1 MRKYAKKA
9 NKICVYQNFVV
20 PLRSK
25 KMRIYAK
32 NANNMRI
39 DRPIYLQKLIDRK
52 HNGMVKIITG
62 MRRCGKS
69 YLLFNLFADH
79 LKSEGADEQHI
90 IAIDLE
96 NIYNERLREP
106 MALLQHIDEQVQDAQ
121 AYYVLIDEVQLLN
134 RFEEVLNTLMKRPN
148 MDVYVTG
155 SNARFLSKDVI
166 TTFRGRGDEV
176 RVHPLSFREYMSAQT
191 DTTFIERHLNDYLR
205 LGGLPQ
211 TLTMQTEQQKRD
223 YLQQLFQNTY
233 LLDIKERYDIRN
245 DDDLEELIDI
255 IASSIGCLTNPTKIA
270 NTFKSVKQSN
280 IARDTIKNY
289 LDYMQDAFMIEK
301 SVRYDIKGRKYID
314 TPVKYYFDDLGLRNA
329 RLNFRQTEAGH
340 LMENLIYNE
349 LRLRGFSVD
358 VGQVI
363 LNIKNE
369 EGKSERKLLEVD
381 FVCNQGDQRI
391 YIQSAFAMDTE
402 AKEDQEFESLRK
414 IDDSFQKVVIVGGM
428 QPTYRNDEGILIMNI
443 YDFLLGK
450 AEI

>member
-1 MRKYAKKA
+1 MRIYAKKA
-9 NKICVYQNFVV
+9 NNMKIE
-20 PLRSK
+20 
-25 KMRIYAK
+25 
-32 NANNMRI
+32 
-39 DRPIYLQKLIDRK
+39 RPIYLQKLIDRK

-69 YLLFNLFADH
+69 YMLFNLFADY
-79 LKSEGADEQHI
+79 LKSEGSDEQHI

-96 NIYNERLREP
+96 NIFNERLRDPIE
-106 MALLQHIDEQVQDAQ
+106 LLQYIDKQVQDSQ
-121 AYYVLIDEVQLLN
+121 LYYVLIDEVQLLN
-134 RFEEVLNTLMKRPN
+134 RFEEVLNTLMKRQN
-148 MDVYVTG
+148 VDVYVTG

-176 RVHPLSFREYMSAQT
+176 RMHPLSFREYMSAQT
-191 DTTFIERHLNDYLR
+191 DTIYIERYLNDYLR

-211 TLTMQTEQQKRD
+211 TLTMKSEQQKRD
-223 YLQQLFQNTY
+223 YLQQLFKNTY

-255 IASSIGCLTNPTKIA
+255 IASNIGCMTNPTKIT
-270 NTFKSVKQSN
+270 NTFKSVKQSH
-280 IARDTIKNY
+280 ISRDTIKNY

-314 TPVKYYFDDLGLRNA
+314 TPAKYYFDDLGLRNA

-363 LNIKNE
+363 LNTKNN
-369 EGKSERKLLEVD
+369 EGKSERKQLEVD
-381 FVCNQGDQRI
+381 FVCNKGDQRI

-402 AKEDQEFESLRK
+402 AKKNQKFESLRK
-414 IDDSFQKVVIVGGM
+414 INDSFQKVVIVEGM
-428 QPTYRNDEGILIMNI
+428 QPTYTNNEGIMIMNI

-450 AEI
+450 

>member
-1 MRKYAKKA
+1 MRIYAKNA
-9 NKICVYQNFVV
+9 DRICVFQNFVA
-20 PLRSK
+20 PLRSQ

-39 DRPIYLQKLIDRK
+39 ERPIYLQKLIDRK

-62 MRRCGKS
+62 IRRCGKS

-79 LKSEGADEQHI
+79 LKSEGIDEQHI

-106 MALLQHIDEQVQDAQ
+106 MALLQHIDEQVQDSQ
-121 AYYVLIDEVQLLN
+121 AYYVLIDEVQLLS

-176 RVHPLSFREYMSAQT
+176 RVHPLSFREYMSAQA
-191 DTTFIERHLNDYLR
+191 DTTFIERHLNDYLH

-211 TLTMQTEQQKRD
+211 TLTMQSEQQKRD

-255 IASSIGCLTNPTKIA
+255 IASSIGSLTNPTKIA
-270 NTFKSVKQSN
+270 NTFKSVKQSH

-289 LDYMQDAFMIEK
+289 LDYMQDTFMIEK

-358 VGQVI
+358 VGQVT

-428 QPTYRNDEGILIMNI
+428 QPTYRNDGGILIMNI